1 LLIFHNNDFAMNRE
15 TLINVDHLARYYG
28 DQCAVDDISFSVA
41 RGEVLGF
48 LGPNGAG
55 KSTTMQIICGVLA
68 ASHGSITVVG
78 HDIVDEPLEA
88 KQHIGFLPE
97 QPPLYA
103 DLTVDEYLR
112 YCARLRQ
119 VPGDK
124 LVKALANSK
133 QRCGLHDS
141 GKRLIANLSKGYQQ
155 RVGIAQ
161 AIIHSPSVVILDEPT
176 AGLDPIQIV
185 EIRQLISEL
194 GEDNSVILS
203 THILPEVQSSCDRVL
218 IINRGK
224 LVLDE
229 DIHSLQGES
238 QHTCCTI
245 ALRYPP
251 LPEELEKLNGVTRID
266 ALDQYRF
273 RITYRHDE
281 NTPAQLADMAAA
293 SGWGLFELV
302 PERDS
307 LEQTFVRLT
316 RGDFDHIAHTEQ
328 TT

>member
-1 LLIFHNNDFAMNRE
+1 MKRQQ
-15 TLINVDHLARYYG
+15 TLVNVDHVGRYYG
-28 DQCAVDDISFSVA
+28 DQCAVDDISFTVA

-55 KSTTMQIICGVLA
+55 KTTTMQIICGVLA
-68 ASHGSITVVG
+68 ASSGNVTVAG
-78 HDIVDEPLEA
+78 YDIVDDPLHA

-119 VPGDK
+119 IPANK
-124 LVKALANSK
+124 LGKAVAYSK

-176 AGLDPIQIV
+176 SGLDPNQIV

-194 GEDNSVILS
+194 SVDHSVILS

-229 DIHSLQGES
+229 DIHTLRGES
-238 QHTCCTI
+238 TQACFSI
-245 ALRYPP
+245 ALQTPP
-251 LPEELEKLNGVTRID
+251 LLEELEAIEGVVQVD
-266 ALDQYRF
+266 CLDQHRF
-273 RITYRHDE
+273 RITHHQQDGMPVQFA
-281 NTPAQLADMAAA
+281 NMAAA
-293 SGWGLFELV
+293 SGWGLFELI
-302 PERDS
+302 PEHDS
-307 LEQTFVRLT
+307 LEQTFIRLT
-316 RGDFDHIAHTEQ
+316 RGEFEHTVQ
-328 TT
+328 TDKST